1 MRFYKKMMTALSVV
15 AATAV
20 ITASAV
26 FAYVPPTSA
35 ESACMI
41 DVDTGKI
48 LIRLTLINGFIR
60 PARQK

>member
-48 LIRLTLINGFIR
+48 L
-60 PARQK
+60 